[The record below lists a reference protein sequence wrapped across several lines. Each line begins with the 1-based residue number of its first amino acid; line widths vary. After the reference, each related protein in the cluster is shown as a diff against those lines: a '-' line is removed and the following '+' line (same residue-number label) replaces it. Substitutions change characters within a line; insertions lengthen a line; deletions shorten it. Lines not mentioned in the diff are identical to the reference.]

1 VSLFNSNYD
10 KWEAG
15 MNDVKKNSGSF
26 VPNDDFDPDFAHAS
40 HSKPADDDSDPE
52 FSYTSDPEIERYE
65 RMSPEEVQR
74 QLERLGIDPQPTI
87 DAVTKLVREKL
98 EEWEKWGLLHPE
110 ETPLTISPA
119 SGARSFRIIVET
131 NSAAP
136 PHPPQTWHQTHAI
149 ALQLGQAPTLGE
161 KRAVIAE
168 GFEHL
173 GVAADA
179 LRTRCAVDLDAA
191 WPLTECA
198 EEAAIEAAANPGT
211 WDAYARGY
219 ASLVERSSPA
229 LQCMLV
235 HGVKQLLERG
245 ADAQRL
251 AADVCAAVLET
262 DPSDDARMLVLRL
275 AHRFPAVRVRIAD
288 APEHTIGSEL
298 RDRFAAIEETRHEA
312 LQTFARL
319 RATRDESQY
328 FESAPVTKLLG
339 LLHGDPLST
348 FLSMYALGDVYLC
361 AAMFV
366 TQDPK
371 ERQKA
376 EHSIFAE
383 KMLDRLRDES
393 ASHFLTV
400 ETFEP
405 IRERY
410 PSFAAA
416 LMARLAPHVSS
427 PAQQALL
434 ICLAEGYEQAFGGK
448 RQAIVPRFE
457 LDGAPRFV
465 PAAANELDLFGER
478 FCGAANAGELR
489 EPLQWLNDRLSLW
502 LTAA

>member
-1 VSLFNSNYD
+1 
-10 KWEAG
+10 

-26 VPNDDFDPDFAHAS
+26 VPNDDDFDPDFEHAS
-40 HSKPADDDSDPE
+40 SHHEPGDISDPD

-65 RMSPEEVQR
+65 RMSHEEVQK

-87 DAVTKLVREKL
+87 DAVTKLVREKIA
-98 EEWEKWGLLHPE
+98 EWENRGLLHPE
-110 ETPLTISPA
+110 KAPLTSVSA
-119 SGARSFRIIVET
+119 SGAGGFRIAIESG
-131 NSAAP
+131 SAAP
-136 PHPPQTWHQTHAI
+136 YRSPQTWHQTHAI
-149 ALQLGQAPTLGE
+149 AVQVRQAATLRE

-173 GVAADA
+173 GAAADA

-198 EEAAIEAAANPGT
+198 EEAAIEVAADPLM

-219 ASLVERSSPA
+219 ASLVARSSPA

-235 HGVKQLLERG
+235 HGIKELLERG
-245 ADAQRL
+245 PESQQL
-251 AADVCAAVLET
+251 AADVCAAVLEA

-275 AHRFPAVRVRIAD
+275 AHRFVPVSGRIAGG
-288 APEHTIGSEL
+288 AGHTIGSEL

-312 LQTFARL
+312 LETFARL
-319 RATRDESQY
+319 RAANDESHY
-328 FESAPVTKLLG
+328 FESDPVARLLR
-339 LLHGDPLST
+339 LLNGDPLST
-348 FLSMYALGDVYLC
+348 FLAMYALGDVYLC

-383 KMLDRLRDES
+383 KMLARLRDES

-416 LMARLAPHVSS
+416 LMARLAPHVGV
-427 PAQQALL
+427 PAQQALM
-434 ICLAEGYEQAFGGK
+434 ICLAEGYEQSFGGK
-448 RQAIVPRFE
+448 RQAVVPRFE
-457 LDGAPRFV
+457 LAPAPRFV
-465 PAAANELDLFGER
+465 PAGGNELDLFGER
-478 FCGAANAGELR
+478 FCGAGNAGALR